1 MTGATLGPACGV
13 FGCVVGG
20 AGGSGVDVTAAAD
33 SVGACSILDDPGPV
47 CTGVNASTDGAGVD
61 ALGTVV
67 TGIVAFGVRSG
78 AGLEVDLFRPIV
90 IELMDSELT
99 AVGGIRVADRPS
111 GTDGERDTSV
121 TSVAVTA
128 GAVMG
133 TDPEEL

>member
-1 MTGATLGPACGV
+1 M
-13 FGCVVGG
+13 
-20 AGGSGVDVTAAAD
+20 
-33 SVGACSILDDPGPV
+33 
-47 CTGVNASTDGAGVD
+47 
-61 ALGTVV
+61 
-67 TGIVAFGVRSG
+67 
-78 AGLEVDLFRPIV
+78 EVDLFRPIV

-99 AVGGIRVADRPS
+99 AVGGIRVVDRPS

>member
-13 FGCVVGG
+13 FGCV
-20 AGGSGVDVTAAAD
+20 GGSGADVTAAAD
-33 SVGACSILDDPGPV
+33 SVRACPFLDDPGPV
-47 CTGVNASTDGAGVD
+47 CTGVDANIDGAGVD

-78 AGLEVDLFRPIV
+78 AGLEIDLFRPIV
-90 IELMDSELT
+90 VELMESELT
-99 AVGGIRVADRPS
+99 AVGSIRVVDRSP

-133 TDPEEL
+133 TGPEKL